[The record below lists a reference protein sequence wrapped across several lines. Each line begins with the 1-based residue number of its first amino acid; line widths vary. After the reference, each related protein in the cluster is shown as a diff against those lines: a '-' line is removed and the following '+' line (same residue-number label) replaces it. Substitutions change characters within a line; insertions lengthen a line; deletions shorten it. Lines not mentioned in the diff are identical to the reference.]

1 MLKHFKN
8 NNNYNFK
15 HLDIKEQFIWL
26 MSNEENFII
35 NQLYMILKL
44 HSYRNDIIQ
53 INNSNILYYTVLI
66 IFSAIGFNRLLLLQ
80 HHLHLSSQRWQPS
93 RDEDG
98 RPITSLESHHST
110 PRLDD
115 STPRLD
121 DSTPGQDHSTPQ
133 QGRSSLF
140 GVLIWPFVCSAF
152 KWKSNFFTGVGM
164 YSQTF

>member
-66 IFSAIGFNRLLLLQ
+66 IIFAIVFNRLLQ
-80 HHLHLSSQRWQPS
+80 HHLHLSLQR
-93 RDEDG
+93 
-98 RPITSLESHHST
+98 
-110 PRLDD
+110 
-115 STPRLD
+115 
-121 DSTPGQDHSTPQ
+121 
-133 QGRSSLF
+133 
-140 GVLIWPFVCSAF
+140 
-152 KWKSNFFTGVGM
+152 
-164 YSQTF
+164 